1 MKDKFE
7 SITIISV
14 EDMDKKRQDIFSTNK
29 EFKDNEKNALLQ
41 SLAMLDDII
50 KASAKENLKF
60 PNEFIKLK
68 IKLNGKEQELNT
80 PLGVGAFSKDLNHLI
95 NLSNT
100 NLNKEVADKNTNKQV
115 FELLERF
122 GEGGKFKQPEK
133 QENFKNIFNDLR
145 SINLHDEELNG
156 VYQATLDFF
165 EMFKD
170 GNAKVIDNSKQ
181 AISLKEAQATQK
193 LKENIVEIIKE
204 NKVANVKESQKDIS
218 KPIHR

>member
-7 SITIISV
+7 SITIVSV
-14 EDMDKKRQDIFSTNK
+14 DGMNKKRQDIFSTNK
-29 EFKDNEKNALLQ
+29 EFKGSEKNALFQ
-41 SLAMLDDII
+41 SLAMLDDIV
-50 KASAKENLKF
+50 KADAKENLKF

-68 IKLNGKEQELNT
+68 IKLNGKVQELNT

-100 NLNKEVADKNTNKQV
+100 NLNKEVADKDTNKQV

-133 QENFKNIFNDLR
+133 QEHFKNIFNDLR

-156 VYQATLDFF
+156 IYQTTLDFF

-170 GNAKVIDNSKQ
+170 TNIKNIDNTKK

-193 LKENIVEIIKE
+193 LKENIAEIIKE
-204 NKVANVKESQKDIS
+204 NKVANVKENQKDIS

>member
-14 EDMDKKRQDIFSTNK
+14 EYMDKKRQDIFSTNK

-41 SLAMLDDII
+41 SLVMLDDIV

-80 PLGVGAFSKDLNHLI
+80 PLGVGAFGKDLNHLI

-100 NLNKEVADKNTNKQV
+100 NLNKEVADKNTNKQI

-193 LKENIVEIIKE
+193 LKENIAEIIKE

>member
-41 SLAMLDDII
+41 SLAMLDDIV

-68 IKLNGKEQELNT
+68 IKLNGKEQELNA

-122 GEGGKFKQPEK
+122 GEGGKLKQPEK

-170 GNAKVIDNSKQ
+170 SNAKVIDNSKQ

-193 LKENIVEIIKE
+193 LKENIAEIIKE
-204 NKVANVKESQKDIS
+204 NKVANVKENQKDIS